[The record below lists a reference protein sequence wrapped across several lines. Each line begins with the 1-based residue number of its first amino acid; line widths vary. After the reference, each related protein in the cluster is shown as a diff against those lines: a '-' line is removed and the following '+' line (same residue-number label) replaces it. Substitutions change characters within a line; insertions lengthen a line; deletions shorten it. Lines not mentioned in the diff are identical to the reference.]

1 MWAFLRCPGT
11 GFTPARQLAYFVPV
25 DQLIAADPTHIGPY
39 RLIARLGEGGMGLV
53 YLGRSEGGRT
63 VAVKVVQAEHA
74 GHPEFRRRFAREVA
88 AARRVGGDWTAAV
101 LDADPEAAVPWVAT
115 QYIPGPDLRTVV
127 AEDFGPLPE
136 YSVHTLANRLAV
148 ALRAVHEA
156 GLIHRDLKPSNVLV
170 TIDGPRVIDFGIAR
184 AMDSLTG
191 DSLHTR
197 TGMLIGSP
205 GFMSPE
211 QVRGRELTPASD
223 VFCLG
228 AVLVYA
234 STGRLLF
241 GAADSGLNAHL
252 FRVAEEEPDLTG
264 VPQPLTGLVRACLEK
279 DPAARPTPQEV
290 ADRTAVEQAGEWLP
304 GTVLA
309 QLGRRAARLLDWAPE
324 TPAAEPAA
332 PPDPRLPSVPRQ
344 HQPVPAPPPPYAPP
358 AAARS
363 VPAQDFGPP
372 PAALPDPAAPHPGRW
387 WGLGV
392 IALTQLLVLLDVMG
406 FSSALPTVQA
416 DLGFAGDG
424 LNPVTAYALAFA
436 GLLLPGGYLCD
447 LVGAKRTLITGMVGF
462 AVASV
467 LCGSAGDPGLL
478 IAARALQG
486 AFAALLTPSA
496 LSLVSTGFTDP
507 RERARAFGI
516 YGAVAAG
523 GGALGLLAGGW
534 LAELASWRMSQYATV
549 PLAALA
555 LTGAA
560 TLLPGRPPGGGAR
573 PDPLGVLLG
582 SAGLAALVYGMDEA
596 GRLGWTTPL
605 ALGLL
610 AVGVLLL
617 AAFLWR
623 RTTTSG
629 APSAGYPG
637 EDRDRLGCV
646 LAMGL
651 TGAGFLALLP
661 TLTGYMQYVF
671 GYAPGMTGVML
682 LPLAASAVLAATQVS
697 ARLQDRT
704 APRVLIVSG
713 LVTAAAGTLLLAALD
728 SGSAYGPHVVP
739 GMVLAGFGSGLAS
752 GPLFATATSG
762 VAPRHSGT
770 ASAVVVMAQQVGE
783 SIGAALLVTLV
794 SARLADSSEENQ
806 SEQLMHGYTDALWW
820 AAGALL
826 LAALVAGLLV
836 RARAPRTAGVNA
848 R

>member
-1 MWAFLRCPGT
+1 M
-11 GFTPARQLAYFVPV
+11 

-127 AEDFGPLPE
+127 AEDFGPLPG

-156 GLIHRDLKPSNVLV
+156 GLIHRDLKPSNVLI

-184 AMDSLTG
+184 AMDTLTA

-264 VPQPLTGLVRACLEK
+264 VPEPLTGLVRACLEK
-279 DPAARPTPQEV
+279 DPAARPTPREV
-290 ADRTAVEQAGEWLP
+290 ADRTAVEHAGEWLP

-324 TPAAEPAA
+324 TPAAEPSAR
-332 PPDPRLPSVPRQ
+332 PDPRIPSVPRQ
-344 HQPVPAPPPPYAPP
+344 HQPAAAPPPPYAPTAP
-358 AAARS
+358 ATPVAGERS
-363 VPAQDFGPP
+363 APAQGFGPP
-372 PAALPDPAAPHPGRW
+372 PAALPDPSAPHPRRW

-392 IALTQLLVLLDVMG
+392 IALAQLLVLLDVMG
-406 FSSALPTVQA
+406 FGFALPTVQA
-416 DLGFAGDG
+416 DLGLADG
-424 LNPVTAYALAFA
+424 GSTPVTAYTVAFA
-436 GLLLPGGYLCD
+436 VLLLPGGYLCD
-447 LVGAKRTLITGMVGF
+447 LVGAKRALITGLAGF
-462 AVASV
+462 ALASA

-523 GGALGLLAGGW
+523 GGAVGLLTGGW
-534 LAELASWRMSQYATV
+534 LAELASWRMSQYASV

-560 TLLPGRPPGGGAR
+560 TLLPGRAPGDGAR
-573 PDPLGVLLG
+573 PDRLGVLLG
-582 SAGLAALVYGMDEA
+582 SAGLAALVYGTDEA
-596 GRLGWTTPL
+596 GRSGWTTPL
-605 ALGLL
+605 APGLV

-623 RTTTSG
+623 RTTTAG
-629 APSAGYPG
+629 APPAGHPG
-637 EDRDRLGCV
+637 GRHDRLGCA
-646 LAMGL
+646 LAMVL
-651 TGAGFLALLP
+651 TGAGFLVLLP
-661 TLTGYMQYVF
+661 TLGVYMQYVL
-671 GYAPGMTGVML
+671 GTAPGTTGVMI
-682 LPLAASAVLAATQVS
+682 LPLAAAAVVAATQVS
-697 ARLQDRT
+697 ARLQDRV

-713 LVTAAAGTLLLAALD
+713 LVTAAAGMLVLAGVD
-728 SGSAYGPHVVP
+728 SGSAYGPRVVP
-739 GMVLAGFGSGLAS
+739 GMLLAGFGGGLAF

-762 VAPRHSGT
+762 VAPQRSG
-770 ASAVVVMAQQVGE
+770 AAAAVVVMAQQVGE
-783 SIGAALLVTLV
+783 ALGAALLVAHI
-794 SARLADSSEENQ
+794 SARLAASSEETR
-806 SEQLMHGYTDALWW
+806 SEQLMHGYSDTLWW
-820 AAGALL
+820 ACGSLL
-826 LAALVAGLLV
+826 LAALAAGLLIKAREP
-836 RARAPRTAGVNA
+836 RASGVTTP
-848 R
+848 